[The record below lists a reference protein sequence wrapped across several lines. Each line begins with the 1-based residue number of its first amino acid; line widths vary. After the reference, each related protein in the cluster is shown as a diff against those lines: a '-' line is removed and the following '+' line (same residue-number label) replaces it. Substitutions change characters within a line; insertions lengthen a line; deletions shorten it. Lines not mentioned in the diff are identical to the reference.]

1 MAIQSTFNKNK
12 FLNKTTLLNKNSIF
26 SALLA
31 VVVILILIRITPI
44 SVDPV
49 VKVVISKNRVS
60 ISNIYQPRDIE
71 LTREIM
77 IDRLDL
83 MQKNRF
89 SHPKLGNIANYSEDF
104 FLDVNHTITVK
115 QADTYSFLMGSD
127 DGFSLHVDGNLICEH
142 LGDRPYSIQ
151 PCTVF
156 LSEGEHRVAIS
167 YFQGYGNSGFSVEYA
182 RGNEK
187 PNWFGDDS
195 DSVKF

>member
-1 MAIQSTFNKNK
+1 MAKQSFLNSTTLFNKNS
-12 FLNKTTLLNKNSIF
+12 LF

-31 VVVILILIRITPI
+31 LVVILILVRITPI

-49 VKVVISKNRVS
+49 VKLVISKNRVS
-60 ISNIYQPRDIE
+60 ISNIYQARDIE
-71 LTREIM
+71 LAREIM

-83 MQKNRF
+83 IVKNRF

-104 FLDVNHTITVK
+104 FIDVNHPIQVK
-115 QADTYSFLMGSD
+115 KADTYRFLMGSD
-127 DGFSLHVDGNLICEH
+127 DGFSLRIDGKLICEH
-142 LGDRPYSIQ
+142 LGDRPYTVQ
-151 PCTVF
+151 PCMVF
-156 LSEGEHRVAIS
+156 LSEGEHQVAIS
-167 YFQGYGNSGFSVEYA
+167 YFQGFGNSGFTVEYA

>member
-1 MAIQSTFNKNK
+1 MAKQSFLNSTTLFNKNS
-12 FLNKTTLLNKNSIF
+12 LF

-31 VVVILILIRITPI
+31 LVVILILVRITPI

-49 VKVVISKNRVS
+49 VKLVISKNRVS
-60 ISNIYQPRDIE
+60 ISNIYQARDIE

-83 MQKNRF
+83 IVKNRF

-104 FLDVNHTITVK
+104 FIDVNHPIQVK
-115 QADTYSFLMGSD
+115 KADTYRFLMGSD
-127 DGFSLHVDGNLICEH
+127 DGFSLRIDGKLICEH
-142 LGDRPYSIQ
+142 LGDRPYTVQ
-151 PCTVF
+151 PCMVF
-156 LSEGEHRVAIS
+156 LSEGEHQVAIS
-167 YFQGYGNSGFSVEYA
+167 YFQGFGNSGFTVEYA